1 MSFDRPYEGVKV
13 VDLSQGIAG
22 PYCAM
27 LLAQHG
33 ADVVKVEP
41 LQGDWARI
49 LGTPVSDHTEFSF
62 IGSLG
67 KRSLAIDLK
76 SADAPAVIDALVV
89 GADIF
94 LEGFRP
100 GVIDRLGFGHKRLM
114 AQNPGLIYA
123 SISGFGQTGPLRDKP
138 AMDPVLQAFTGF
150 MLDNAG
156 NDGVPHRSNTIIVD
170 MATALFAFQ
179 AIAPAL
185 HAKRDATDGG
195 GGRYIDVSL
204 MRAAA
209 NLSGIRIMMASH
221 LDIQGI
227 GAPPS
232 GIHRTAEGWLQL
244 GVVKDVDFHT
254 VCDLL
259 GVEDL
264 KADDRL
270 LGLVGRR
277 DHAAMLWQR
286 FSPIFLTKPAV
297 YWRDMFTKAGLQNE
311 MLQEFHQFLEHPQV
325 AAAELFSY
333 LELDGLEKPWAIPN
347 PPGIPKIE
355 ADTPTGISPVTG
367 QHTDEVLGQL
377 GYDGAAIADM
387 RGRGVVTTWTG

>member
-76 SADAPAVIDALVV
+76 SAEAPAVIDALVV
-89 GADIF
+89 DADIF

-114 AQNPGLIYA
+114 AQNPGLIYT

-232 GIHRTAEGWLQL
+232 GIHCTAEGWLQL

-277 DHAAMLWQR
+277 DHAEMLWQR

>member
-49 LGTPVSDHTEFSF
+49 LGTPISDHTEFSF

-76 SADAPAVIDALVV
+76 SAEAPAIIDALVAD
-89 GADIF
+89 ADIF

-100 GVIDRLGFGHKRLM
+100 GVIDRLGFGHERLM
-114 AQNPGLIYA
+114 AMNPGLIYA

-156 NDGVPHRSNTIIVD
+156 NDGIPHRSNTILVD
-170 MATALFAFQ
+170 MNTALFAFQ

-185 HAKRDATDGG
+185 HAKRDMREG
-195 GGRYIDVSL
+195 GGRFIDVSL

-209 NLSGIRIMMASH
+209 NLSGIRITTAAHREISSA
-221 LDIQGI
+221 

-232 GIHRTAEGWLQL
+232 GIHRTAEGWIQL
-244 GVVKDVDFHT
+244 AIVKDVDFHA

-259 GVEDL
+259 GQADL
-264 KADDRL
+264 KSDDRL
-270 LGLVGRR
+270 LGLHGRNE
-277 DHAAMLWQR
+277 HAEMLWQR
-286 FSPIFLTKPAV
+286 FRPIFLTKPAV
-297 YWRDMFTKAGLQNE
+297 YWREMFTEAGLQNE

-325 AAAELFSY
+325 AATELFSY
-333 LELDGLEKPWAIPN
+333 LELAGLEKPWAIPN

-355 ADTPTGISPVTG
+355 ADTPTGTSPVTG

-387 RGRGVVTTWTG
+387 RDRGVVTTWTR